1 MAKNRMAKKS
11 PMSSI
16 VIVALALLIFIVAVS
31 IGVSLLKK
39 SDITQEPSS
48 GTSESS
54 SEMSESEPESSS
66 GTSESEPES
75 SSEAS
80 ESEPE
85 SSSSTAASS
94 PASSLANVTTS
105 SSSAASSTA
114 AVASGIPTKFDP
126 SVMGASG
133 KANIPSYKQINADV
147 KAWLKVPGTNINY
160 PVLQSASGYDPHYYL
175 DKNIYKQTS
184 RDGVIYAGSTC
195 KFGTG
200 SAGLSKNTVL
210 FGHNW
215 TNYSAAPRIGSAS
228 DVMFAQLTA
237 YHYLNFANAYPY
249 VWFSTD
255 SQEMAWKIFAVF
267 YTDISFNYIEPNP
280 TDSAFAAIISG
291 AKSRSRFNF
300 DVDVSTS
307 DKILT
312 LSTCTRAYGKSDKQ
326 RFVVMARLLRS
337 GETLQAVGV
346 TTNPNP
352 ILPNL

>member
-1 MAKNRMAKKS
+1 MANNRMVKKS

-39 SDITQEPSS
+39 SDVNEMPSS
-48 GTSESS
+48 SASESISEVESS
-54 SEMSESEPESSS
+54 SSEV
-66 GTSESEPES
+66 
-75 SSEAS
+75 S

-85 SSSSTAASS
+85 SSSSESEPSSSQAS
-94 PASSLANVTTS
+94 S
-105 SSSAASSTA
+105 SSSAATSAVSSSK
-114 AVASGIPTKFDP
+114 ASSSATPVSSSLPAKFDP
-126 SVMGASG
+126 AVMGASG

-160 PVLQSASGYDPHYYL
+160 PVLQSASGANPHYYL

-228 DVMFAQLTA
+228 DVMFAQLA
-237 YHYLNFANAYPY
+237 GYHYLNFAKAYPY
-249 VWFSTD
+249 LWFSSD
-255 SQEMAWKIFAVF
+255 SQEMTWVVFAAF
-267 YTDISFNYIEPNP
+267 YTDVSFNYIEPNP
-280 TDSAFAAIISG
+280 NDAGFAAIISG
-291 AKSRSRFNF
+291 AKARSRHNF
-300 DVDVSTS
+300 GVEVSTS

-312 LSTCTRAYGKSDKQ
+312 MSTCTRAYGSSDKQ

-337 GETLQAVGV
+337 GETVKEINV

-352 ILPNL
+352 VLPKL